1 MSNGSTMDKF
11 DTIWNNIQTTLKP
24 GTEIKNWN
32 TYHGYLGDSLTIKEV
47 DPNYISLDPPR
58 VWDTQVLPKE
68 GFKKIWHVWADYR
81 ALRLKRGEIGELT
94 DSSKYIISILRWYE
108 TEVISNKSQV
118 NE

>member
-1 MSNGSTMDKF
+1 MDLRW
-11 DTIWNNIQTTLKP
+11 TNSILSGIIYKP
-24 GTEIKNWN
+24 LSS
-32 TYHGYLGDSLTIKEV
+32 LG
-47 DPNYISLDPPR
+47 NYISLDPPR